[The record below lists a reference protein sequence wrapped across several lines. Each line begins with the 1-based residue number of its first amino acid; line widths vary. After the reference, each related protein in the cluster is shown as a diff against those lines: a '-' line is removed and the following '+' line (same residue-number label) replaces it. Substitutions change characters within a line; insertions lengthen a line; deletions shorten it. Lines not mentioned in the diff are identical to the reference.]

1 MTRAG
6 GGFTPSGLMLSHFD
20 VPLRAKA
27 ATGER
32 DTERTPRVGAVLRAQ
47 AKLLEA
53 VAATFSFADAT
64 RATAAVDVL
73 RRWEAQVA
81 SRKLFVVKDHS
92 DFAGFDGDDDD
103 SGAGGELKSDNSN
116 VDGQQRKQ
124 NGSKRKERAR
134 GEKSEAKGEKTPSSS
149 KLGQQQ
155 GTEEAQHH
163 RTFGF
168 EEVLMESRA
177 VELAVE
183 RFLQTATVE
192 GILEATRADPIGG
205 GWLAAFEAF
214 LHKRLL
220 GGQRPAFVTELL
232 FALVKLLDKVRVR
245 LRVCGRACAAALTS
259 VCVCV
264 CVRRAGSG
272 VL

>member
-1 MTRAG
+1 MR
-6 GGFTPSGLMLSHFD
+6 
-20 VPLRAKA
+20 
-27 ATGER
+27 
-32 DTERTPRVGAVLRAQ
+32 
-47 AKLLEA
+47 
-53 VAATFSFADAT
+53 
-64 RATAAVDVL
+64 
-73 RRWEAQVA
+73 
-81 SRKLFVVKDHS
+81 FV
-92 DFAGFDGDDDD
+92 
-103 SGAGGELKSDNSN
+103 
-116 VDGQQRKQ
+116 
-124 NGSKRKERAR
+124 
-134 GEKSEAKGEKTPSSS
+134 
-149 KLGQQQ
+149 
-155 GTEEAQHH
+155 
-163 RTFGF
+163 F

-232 FALVKLLDKVRVR
+232 FALVKLLDKVRVCDYVC
-245 LRVCGRACAAALTS
+245 VCGRVCAGALTR
-259 VCVCV
+259 V

>member
-1 MTRAG
+1 MADQLNASGALDLLESSDGEIQVRRDSRPDSIQPDGAADRAARAAHGVSSDEDLLGRDGGALALSSSPPPSSPFAQMTRAG

-92 DFAGFDGDDDD
+92 DFAGLDGGDDDDD
-103 SGAGGELKSDNSN
+103 SGAGAGGELKGDNSN
-116 VDGQQRKQ
+116 VDGQQRKP

-134 GEKSEAKGEKTPSSS
+134 GEKGEAKGEKPPSSS

-168 EEVLMESRA
+168 EEV
-177 VELAVE
+177 
-183 RFLQTATVE
+183 
-192 GILEATRADPIGG
+192 
-205 GWLAAFEAF
+205 
-214 LHKRLL
+214 
-220 GGQRPAFVTELL
+220 TE
-232 FALVKLLDKVRVR
+232 
-245 LRVCGRACAAALTS
+245 
-259 VCVCV
+259 
-264 CVRRAGSG
+264 
-272 VL
+272 